1 MQPVFKLKT
10 FTMKTVMED
19 IKIRSRHGNWHA
31 EDKYADK
38 KLQRDTKNEG
48 LNRIAN

>member
-1 MQPVFKLKT
+1 
-10 FTMKTVMED
+10 MKTVMED